1 MRNSIY
7 GGGGGGGGLR
17 SIEMLLSS
25 LLFNSVYIV

>member
-1 MRNSIY
+1 MSEKFDLW
-7 GGGGGGGGLR
+7 GGGGGGLR